1 MSIRNIGIL
10 TQDEKFDILSNRKYD
25 IERTMLV
32 IRGNMAVRSRLKLV
46 LAEHN
51 TARIRAGEE
60 PRTVR
65 DLAKEISLSPS
76 VITGL
81 TSGRARRVDFETL
94 NKLCKVLGCQPGD
107 LLVYTPDEGE

>member
-1 MSIRNIGIL
+1 MSDC
-10 TQDEKFDILSNRKYD
+10 T
-25 IERTMLV
+25 
-32 IRGNMAVRSRLKLV
+32 MAVRSRLKLI

-51 TARIRAGEE
+51 TARIRSGLE

-65 DLAKEISLSPS
+65 SLAEEIDLSPS

-94 NKLCKVLGCQPGD
+94 NKLCRVLNCSPGD
-107 LLVYTPDEGE
+107 ILEYVPNTPETE

>member
-1 MSIRNIGIL
+1 MSD
-10 TQDEKFDILSNRKYD
+10 QA
-25 IERTMLV
+25 
-32 IRGNMAVRSRLKLV
+32 MAVRSRLKLV

-51 TARIRAGEE
+51 TARIREGLE

-65 DLAKEISLSPS
+65 SLAKEIDLSPS

-94 NKLCKVLGCQPGD
+94 NKLCRALGVRPGD
-107 LLVYTPDEGE
+107 LLDYTPDSN